1 MLSSTDTP
9 GLEEFLS
16 ARNPNKQHSMSLESY
31 LIKPIQRIMRYP
43 LLIKQLI
50 GCFEENTKEYHC
62 LSSSYHESFFIF
74 SVV

>member
-1 MLSSTDTP
+1 MLSNTDIP

-50 GCFEENTKEYHC
+50 GCFEEDSKECVHLNSAFPKHSC
-62 LSSSYHESFFIF
+62 SMK
-74 SVV
+74 